1 MFLKEERDDHENM
14 FLYLL
19 SLSTLEMIWDREVAP
34 ATTEVNR
41 LLLPTS
47 HAGFTGT
54 NYLLQKYDNITY

>member
-1 MFLKEERDDHENM
+1 M

-34 ATTEVNR
+34 TTTEVNR

-47 HAGFTGT
+47 HTGFTGT
-54 NYLLQKYDNITY
+54 TYLLQKYDDFSY